1 MARIIAIANQKGG
14 VGKTTTAVNLSA
26 SLAALERRTL
36 LIDMDPQGNAS
47 SGLGIDADEQ
57 EHTIYEVLL
66 EKVPPADAVLKTE
79 IDYLHILPSNIR
91 LSGAQV
97 ELVSM
102 LERER
107 KLFYVVQEL
116 EKDYDYIFIDCP
128 PSLGI
133 LTVNAMVAARS
144 VLIPIQCEY
153 YALEGVGQLLNSIRL
168 VQKRLNP
175 DLRIEGILL
184 TMYDSRLNLSNQ
196 VSEEVKSYFEDK
208 VYNSVITR
216 NVKLGEAPSFGKP
229 IILYDILSS
238 GAKAYLQLAK
248 EVDNHAKE
256 STR

>member
-1 MARIIAIANQKGG
+1 MDRIIAIANQKGG

-79 IDYLHILPSNIR
+79 IDYLRILPSNIR

-107 KLFYVVQEL
+107 KLFYAVQEL
-116 EKDYDYIFIDCP
+116 DKEYDYIFIDCP

-208 VYNSVITR
+208 VYNTVITR

-229 IILYDILSS
+229 IILYDILSA